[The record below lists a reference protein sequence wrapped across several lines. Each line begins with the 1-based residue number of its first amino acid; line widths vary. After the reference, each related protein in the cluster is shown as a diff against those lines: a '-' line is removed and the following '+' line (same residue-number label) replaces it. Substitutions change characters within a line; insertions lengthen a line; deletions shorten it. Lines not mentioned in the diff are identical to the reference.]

1 MTSPPGSRP
10 VLTTANCLAIIP
22 VTNVKSG
29 TPVRHGG
36 SRR

>member
-1 MTSPPGSRP
+1 MR

-29 TPVRHGG
+29 AARPSG